1 MEKSKPRRIILPTVN
16 CTEVQEVFDSSWT
29 LENGQQERIGKSLGL
44 KGVYPRWLG
53 FGNLT
58 RDRGI
63 NGSTSINAFFYLG
76 DSKKEIE
83 LDVAPGF
90 PKVSLSSD

>member
-1 MEKSKPRRIILPTVN
+1 
-16 CTEVQEVFDSSWT
+16 
-29 LENGQQERIGKSLGL
+29 L

-58 RDRGI
+58 RNRGI
-63 NGSTSINAFFYLG
+63 NGSTSINSFFYLG

-90 PKVSLSSD
+90 PRVPLTNDQVIISKNYAEYFGWDDLPVDEELFDENVRLQLQFDLMDMMD